1 MRQARDRQRE
11 SIALSGSNPG
21 KSVANI
27 FRHRSSSKR
36 GHELPPMINDN
47 KVFLT
52 DDTDK
57 AELFSA
63 FFAKHLATESDPP
76 PSLLAFS
83 ETSQSLNAS
92 TESNHKVD
100 IKHGVRLEHN
110 VKARACGHTNRPL
123 VDMKRVRVQGGKG
136 GDGCIAFERLFC
148 NPDAGPSG
156 GNGGNGGHVI
166 FQADSKVMDFS
177 NVPSVCRGADGG
189 RGSGSHCHG
198 ANAQHNVILVP
209 LDTQIHS
216 LADSDDISAHR
227 SDASTLLSVLR
238 KPNDKFVA
246 ARGGAGG
253 RGNAFLASSNNLR
266 VHSSD
271 WEGASR
277 LHARDG
283 LLRLAERGA
292 SGEERQLIIRLSSFA
307 DVGIVGAPNAGK
319 STLLRRL
326 TRARPRVAP
335 YPFTTL
341 QAHVG
346 TLCVPN
352 ETTMDETKITIADLP
367 GLIEGATRRNA
378 GLGSRFLSLV
388 EGCSLLLYLVDVGS
402 VLSGCHLDDREAA
415 PDLEEVRAI
424 FVGQLSMLYNEL
436 RLFNPQLVQA
446 DLPRLVIGTKIDL
459 IAVPTRGESL
469 ARLHLCLTEAAEEAG
484 IATTGSSCRVL
495 LVSARRGDNIDKLVE
510 ALRLLR
516 LPQPADAGESRVG

>member
-1 MRQARDRQRE
+1 
-11 SIALSGSNPG
+11 
-21 KSVANI
+21 
-27 FRHRSSSKR
+27 
-36 GHELPPMINDN
+36 
-47 KVFLT
+47 
-52 DDTDK
+52 
-57 AELFSA
+57 
-63 FFAKHLATESDPP
+63 
-76 PSLLAFS
+76 
-83 ETSQSLNAS
+83 
-92 TESNHKVD
+92 
-100 IKHGVRLEHN
+100 
-110 VKARACGHTNRPL
+110 
-123 VDMKRVRVQGGKG
+123 MKRVRVQGGKG

-189 RGSGSHCHG
+189 RGSGSHRHG
-198 ANAQHNVILVP
+198 ANAQHNIILVP

-216 LADSDDISAHR
+216 LADSSDISAHR
-227 SDASTLLSVLR
+227 SDPTTLLSILR

-246 ARGGAGG
+246 AKGGAGG

-266 VHSSD
+266 VHSS
-271 WEGASR
+271 EGETAPC

-346 TLCVPN
+346 TLCVPI
-352 ETTMDETKITIADLP
+352 EATMDEAKITIADLP
-367 GLIEGATRRNA
+367 GLIEGATQRNA
-378 GLGSRFLSLV
+378 GLGSRFLSLID
-388 EGCSLLLYLVDVGS
+388 GCSLLLYLVDVGS
-402 VLSGCHLDDREAA
+402 VLSGHQMDTDGSNATP
-415 PDLEEVRAI
+415 PDLEEAKAI
-424 FVGQLSMLYNEL
+424 FMGHLSMLYNEL
-436 RLFNPQLVQA
+436 RLFNPRLIHA

-459 IAVPTRGESL
+459 IILPTNSEVRRESL
-469 ARLHLCLTEAAEEAG
+469 KRLHLCLTEAAEEAG
-484 IATTGSSCRVL
+484 IATRSSCHVL

-516 LPQPADAGESRVG
+516 SPQPADAG